1 MKNEYLNV
9 GYIIATHGLR
19 GALKVKPATSFID
32 ERFEVGATLYVKKKD
47 SDEILPLT
55 IENASMYK
63 GVLTLTF
70 SEILD
75 INEAEEFLKSTL
87 LVKKDTAKL
96 AAGYFY
102 LDDLLHMQVKLEDE
116 TLIGE
121 VVEILE
127 YASYVTLRVRRKN
140 ANDLLIPY
148 IDEFIVSTDLDS
160 KTIVFRPIEG
170 ML

>member
-1 MKNEYLNV
+1 MKNEYLNI

-19 GALKVKPATSFID
+19 GSVKVKPATSFID
-32 ERFEVGATLYVKKKD
+32 ERFEIGAKLYVQKKD
-47 SDEILPLT
+47 SDEIVELT

-63 GVLTLTF
+63 GILTLTF
-70 SEILD
+70 AEILD
-75 INEAEEFLKSTL
+75 INEAEAFLKSTL
-87 LVKKDTAKL
+87 LIKKNETL
-96 AAGYFY
+96 LEEGYFY
-102 LDDLLHMQVKLEDE
+102 LDDLLHMHVKLEDE

-140 ANDLLIPY
+140 AKDLLIPY
-148 IDEFIVSTDLDS
+148 IDEFIISTDLAS